1 MGSDYKKPDAITE
14 ITREN
19 YRDIVWTVLERT
31 FCTLAEATAESLNPS
46 GIYTDWKHRTV
57 ADFPLSPVGTG
68 NKLNSLKIQFTN
80 EIDIPNELSEVKIGK
95 LELSGKIAG
104 KGIERIKELFPNT
117 EIKINGAR
125 ISK

>member
-1 MGSDYKKPDAITE
+1 M
-14 ITREN
+14 
-19 YRDIVWTVLERT
+19 
-31 FCTLAEATAESLNPS
+31 
-46 GIYTDWKHRTV
+46 
-57 ADFPLSPVGTG
+57 
-68 NKLNSLKIQFTN
+68 KIEFTN

-117 EIKINGAR
+117 EIKINGAQ